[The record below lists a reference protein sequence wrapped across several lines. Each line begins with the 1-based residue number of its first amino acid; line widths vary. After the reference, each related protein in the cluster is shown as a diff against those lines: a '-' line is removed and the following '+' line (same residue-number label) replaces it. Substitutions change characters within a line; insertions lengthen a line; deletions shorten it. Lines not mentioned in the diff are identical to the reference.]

1 MAYSGNIE
9 PDGWIFCD
17 GIERENIDGIFDKL
31 IFIKIGKL
39 NDMKYAPPLYENM
52 DLIKKD
58 KIDVNKLMPKFYGHV
73 HNTRL
78 KLDQLYFK
86 REDTIVEKNPII
98 KEWITNTINN
108 TLSNNNIIELKW
120 IIKY

>member
-1 MAYSGNIE
+1 MAYSGHIE